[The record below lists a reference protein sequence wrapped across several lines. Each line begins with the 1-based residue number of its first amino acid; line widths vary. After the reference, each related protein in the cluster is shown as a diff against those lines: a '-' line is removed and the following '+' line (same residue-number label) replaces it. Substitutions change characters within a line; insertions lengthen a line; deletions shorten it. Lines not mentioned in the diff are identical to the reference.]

1 MCTSSASTRS
11 FSEKKD
17 NDPTEEHNIRAC
29 VKNKKKKKN
38 ISNEFHEFPQLNES
52 ALFNRQEH
60 RI

>member
-29 VKNKKKKKN
+29 VKKKKKKKIFQTN
-38 ISNEFHEFPQLNES
+38 STNFLN
-52 ALFNRQEH
+52 
-60 RI
+60 